1 MLKTT
6 QTLAEI
12 VESGQSR
19 SDFDAMTMEE
29 QTIAVAI
36 DQLAGWLREYSPMLK
51 NAGALGVKIGV
62 TVELASAIKASL
74 RSDDAAEVLPLLVT
88 L

>member
-6 QTLAEI
+6 QTLKAI
-12 VESGQSR
+12 VEAGQSR
-19 SDFDAMTMEE
+19 SDFEVMTMEE

-36 DQLAGWLREYSPMLK
+36 VQLAGWLREHSPMLK
-51 NAGALGVKIGV
+51 NGGNIGVKIGV
-62 TVELASAIKASL
+62 SEELASAIEASL
-74 RSDDAAEVLPLLVT
+74 RREDAAEVLPHLVK